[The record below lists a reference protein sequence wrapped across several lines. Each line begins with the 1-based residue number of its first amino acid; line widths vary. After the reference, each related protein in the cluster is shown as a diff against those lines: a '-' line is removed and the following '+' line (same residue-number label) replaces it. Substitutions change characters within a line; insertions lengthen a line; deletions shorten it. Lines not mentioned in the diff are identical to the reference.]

1 MHSSESRDLNSLI
14 KLFIACTK
22 QTKFL
27 TANTIF
33 LLTYNSSQ
41 VRGSSG
47 EHSEAKDG
55 LYDVSNR
62 ERMGITE
69 YEAVKKMHDGVK
81 ELIRMEKEKADDE
94 EIDKEM

>member
-1 MHSSESRDLNSLI
+1 MIEHVVTYFWKPI
-14 KLFIACTK
+14 
-22 QTKFL
+22 
-27 TANTIF
+27 TIF
-33 LLTYNSSQ
+33 LTTLSSQ

-81 ELIRMEKEKADDE
+81 ELIRLEKEKADDE
-94 EIDKEM
+94 EIDKEMWK